1 MSFSIEAWMRKYCEE
16 MKKQF
21 ENRIWFI
28 GLQGSY
34 GRGEATEQ
42 SDIDVV
48 LILDKITYEDLRTYS
63 SLLEQLPNREKICG
77 FVSGKEEL
85 LAWEPSDLFQFYYDT
100 EPVEGTLEPLME
112 RIRKEDILRAIHT
125 GACNVYH
132 MCVHNLIHEK
142 SSDIL
147 KNLYKS
153 AVFTLQAIAFW
164 QTGKYFKKKKDLEL
178 WLQPEDRRILKNGM
192 ELKKK
197 ETLSAEKMAE
207 LSEELLDW
215 ASGWLRQC
223 GGKRGRDL

>member
-85 LAWEPSDLFQFYYDT
+85 LAWEPSDLFQFY
-100 EPVEGTLEPLME
+100 
-112 RIRKEDILRAIHT
+112 
-125 GACNVYH
+125 
-132 MCVHNLIHEK
+132 
-142 SSDIL
+142 
-147 KNLYKS
+147 
-153 AVFTLQAIAFW
+153 
-164 QTGKYFKKKKDLEL
+164 
-178 WLQPEDRRILKNGM
+178 
-192 ELKKK
+192 
-197 ETLSAEKMAE
+197 
-207 LSEELLDW
+207 
-215 ASGWLRQC
+215 
-223 GGKRGRDL
+223 